1 METATLEAPA
11 SRGFFTRE
19 NAAFFAA
26 KGNDKLR
33 SLRARTREL
42 AQIGSDTESQRNAE
56 RSEIEVERA
65 RLLEMMRKSKDA
77 DEIQKLSAARARL
90 FAEWQVLT
98 GTPNP
103 GSRRAKQS
111 RPQAPVAVPTEP
123 TTPQV
128 PPADTT
134 RENAA
139 NQTI

>member
-1 METATLEAPA
+1 MDAAATLEAPA

-77 DEIQKLSAARARL
+77 DEIQKLSAAHARL
-90 FAEWQVLT
+90 FKAWQVLT

-103 GSRRAKQS
+103 GSRRSRGQ
-111 RPQAPVAVPTEP
+111 RPQAPGAAPMEAQ
-123 TTPQV
+123 TPQAPA
-128 PPADTT
+128 PPV
-134 RENAA
+134 
-139 NQTI
+139 